1 MIKQEELEILKRI
14 SDKDIKKYRP
24 ELFSN
29 NEKEKNYK
37 ERKLSNEKKDDSKDR
52 ASFSFVLLVFTIEIA
67 LLLGVLFSI
76 VNLSRQGG

>member
-29 NEKEKNYK
+29 NEKEKK
-37 ERKLSNEKKDDSKDR
+37 TTKKGSCLMKRKMIPKIGLVSRLSY
-52 ASFSFVLLVFTIEIA
+52 
-67 LLLGVLFSI
+67 
-76 VNLSRQGG
+76 